1 MVAMVAVTPNPDQL
15 AEINGLLASAK
26 LKVRIATVLPLAQ
39 VKKAHQ
45 ISASGHADGKIIL
58 RP

>member
-1 MVAMVAVTPNPDQL
+1 
-15 AEINGLLASAK
+15 
-26 LKVRIATVLPLAQ
+26 LPLAE

-45 ISASGHADGKIIL
+45 LSAAGHADGKIIL

>member
-1 MVAMVAVTPNPDQL
+1 
-15 AEINGLLASAK
+15 
-26 LKVRIATVLPLAQ
+26 LKVRVATVLPLAE

-58 RP
+58 WP